1 MLEVNWHID
10 LVFLFDVKSV
20 CLFEVLTLF
29 APCLLGRSSSSV
41 VGAEA
46 EFKITLQVR
55 FLIFNIVLYRFLKA
69 FISDICPSELLLVLQ
84 PTWWYAVNSTSMSI
98 IWPSTYSSATM
109 PRPYLGRR
117 CSRWSAHPHQ
127 IKLKNPSSTNH
138 KEELTS
144 LPSRCLLD
152 VAGQK
157 DHHTFHTVLLI
168 IILRNVNGITEEI
181 HHLDLASPLLSC
193 CLPKPPQ
200 LSSWSFTFSGVSNPY
215 LGNLSRV

>member
-20 CLFEVLTLF
+20 SLFEVLTLF

-46 EFKITLQVR
+46 EFKITLQA
-55 FLIFNIVLYRFLKA
+55 RFLKMCCIVLWRHLSVIFA
-69 FISDICPSELLLVLQ
+69 PELMLVLQ
-84 PTWWYAVNSTSMSI
+84 RTWWYAVNSTSMSI

-117 CSRWSAHPHQ
+117 CSRWSDHSHQ
-127 IKLKNPSSTNH
+127 IKLKNRSSTNF

-152 VAGQK
+152 AAGQK
-157 DHHTFHTVLLI
+157 DHHTSRTVLLI
-168 IILRNVNGITEEI
+168 IILRNINTITEEI
-181 HHLDLASPLLSC
+181 HQHHHDLA
-193 CLPKPPQ
+193 
-200 LSSWSFTFSGVSNPY
+200 
-215 LGNLSRV
+215 

>member
-1 MLEVNWHID
+1 MI
-10 LVFLFDVKSV
+10 
-20 CLFEVLTLF
+20 F
-29 APCLLGRSSSSV
+29 AP
-41 VGAEA
+41 
-46 EFKITLQVR
+46 
-55 FLIFNIVLYRFLKA
+55 
-69 FISDICPSELLLVLQ
+69 ELLLVLQ

-117 CSRWSAHPHQ
+117 CSWWSDHPHQ
-127 IKLKNPSSTNH
+127 IKLKNRSSTNH

-152 VAGQK
+152 AAGQK
-157 DHHTFHTVLLI
+157 DHHTSHRVLLF
-168 IILRNVNGITEEI
+168 IILRNVNTITEEI
-181 HHLDLASPLLSC
+181 HQHHHDLRLRLASPLLSC

-215 LGNLSRV
+215 LGSLSWV